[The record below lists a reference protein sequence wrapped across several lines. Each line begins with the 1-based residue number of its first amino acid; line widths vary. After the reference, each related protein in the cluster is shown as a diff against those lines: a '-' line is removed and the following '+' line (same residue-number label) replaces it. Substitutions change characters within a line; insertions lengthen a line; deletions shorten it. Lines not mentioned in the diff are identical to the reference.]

1 MYVSVVC
8 LPVGTVPGCAAPR
21 DRGARYQRCRAAAH
35 PPPLIFL
42 LPSLPRS
49 YTIRTARGALS
60 ADPTTYTPGETV
72 SIFVSVVKHQVAYRS
87 KKGKRFCFSDDPA
100 WRYKS
105 ATSVRFGKEC
115 DVPWYPEKDGPPV
128 IPTEQIWANAKYIGL
143 LLYAVDANEEKVGTW
158 ELPSVAPAVFW
169 TPPDAMCG
177 GAAVMHANSMPKNY
191 IQELVFRAPAAAG
204 LGSLTFR
211 ALLKHGNTNMG
222 AFYWPT
228 APSSGARKT
237 ETPVDGSPSGDLT
250 LAEALAP
257 PSPQAW
263 FRATAAGQSCDDV
276 CAASGA
282 GRVCDLAALQAVG
295 DDPAAVR
302 LVTRRFFSAE
312 APALGRCFPSSP
324 ALADTPERWLYFH
337 KTTGSANTC
346 ASNELSAP
354 SCSAVPV
361 EDAFKLRRLCPCKT
375 GRRRLTFRPPHSLP
389 RASRGEEGSGLST
402 GCPQY
407 VPPVGRRRL
416 DGGVNT
422 AIVGVSSFGE
432 LYFMY
437 RYISRESCSQF
448 DSLPLTYLTIPG
460 VNTATSLG
468 AAPLAVSLTLGAL
481 VALSGGGQLAT
492 ALLPLAL
499 FAALQLPRASA
510 HNWQFNPASRS
521 RGRASTMK
529 PCRPRLSHIPHV
541 QVNPGQTFE
550 AEWSTGHP
558 NDGAHYYTVV
568 KASDEDMLL
577 FVGKKLIDDY
587 IDSALPSA
595 HWTPKSHWEK
605 RHLSKTGSDN
615 VPHELEGKV
624 LMDPSTD
631 PDYIHR
637 ADEFGP
643 KHLGQNQWTYTSA
656 LHATDASVA
665 YTNPK

>member
-1 MYVSVVC
+1 MYVSVVR
-8 LPVGTVPGCAAPR
+8 LPVGYTYMSHTPQLHPGSLTTTPPRAEGARSAAPR
-21 DRGARYQRCRAAAH
+21 DRGARYRRCRAAAH
-35 PPPLIFL
+35 PAPLQFL
-42 LPSLPRS
+42 PLSLSS

-72 SIFVSVVKHQVAYRS
+72 SIFVCVVKREIAYR
-87 KKGKRFCFSDDPA
+87 KNKGKKFCFADDPA
-100 WRYKS
+100 WRLQS
-105 ATSVRFGKEC
+105 ATAFSHGKEC
-115 DVPWYPEKDGPPV
+115 GVPWYHPGHADDPPV
-128 IPTEQIWANAKYIGL
+128 SCTEQIWANAKYIGL

-158 ELPSVAPAVFW
+158 ELPSVAPALFW

-177 GAAVMHANSMPKNY
+177 GAAVMHAGSTPKNY
-191 IQELVFRAPAAAG
+191 IHELVFRAPAAAG

-250 LAEALAP
+250 LTEALAP
-257 PSPQAW
+257 PLPQVW

-295 DDPAAVR
+295 DDPAALR
-302 LVTRRFFSAE
+302 LVTRRFFSAD
-312 APALGRCFPSSP
+312 APALGRCLPSSP
-324 ALADTPERWLYFH
+324 ALADTPEKWLYFH
-337 KTTGSANTC
+337 KTIDSANTC
-346 ASNELSAP
+346 ASFELSAP

-375 GRRRLTFRPPHSLP
+375 GRRRLTFRPPHTLP
-389 RASRGEEGSGLST
+389 RTSRGEESAGLST

-416 DGGVNT
+416 DDGVNT
-422 AIVGVSSFGE
+422 AI
-432 LYFMY
+432 
-437 RYISRESCSQF
+437 
-448 DSLPLTYLTIPG
+448 
-460 VNTATSLG
+460 SLG
-468 AAPLAVSLTLGAL
+468 AAPLAVSLTFGAL
-481 VALSGGGQLAT
+481 VALSSGGQIA
-492 ALLPLAL
+492 AVLLQLGF

-510 HNWQFNPASRS
+510 HNWQYNPPSRA
-521 RGRASTMK
+521 RGSASTMK

-558 NDGAHYYTVV
+558 NDGAHYFTVV
-568 KASDEDMLL
+568 KASDEEMLV
-577 FVGKKLIDDY
+577 FVGKAVIDDY

-595 HWTPKSHWEK
+595 HWTPQSHWEK
-605 RHLSKTGSDN
+605 RHLSWNSSLAGGGSDN
-615 VPHELEGKV
+615 VRHELEGKV
-624 LMDPSTD
+624 LMDSSTD

-637 ADEFGP
+637 ADEFG
-643 KHLGQNQWTYTSA
+643 KCWIGRKLGQNQWTYTSA